1 MKINLGVIYGGNST
15 EHEISIISAVQ
26 AMHHLDKEK
35 YEIVPIYVSK
45 DNKFY
50 TNSNLMDI
58 STYKDLKKLAVNATE
73 VIFSHKNNENVLIKN
88 KFPYGIVAKID
99 LILPIMHGY
108 NTEDGSYAGFFEVLG
123 IPFCQSDL
131 YSSCIGQDKV
141 FQKQILQA
149 NGINIVD
156 YKYFYENEYD
166 SDSKKVV
173 KDLLSLGLPLIVK
186 PSRQGSS
193 VGISIANTKEELI
206 SAIEDALN
214 YDDKILV
221 EKVVEDLCEL
231 NISVLGDNS
240 NYELSQIEE
249 VFKADT
255 ILSYEDKYL
264 GSGKSKGMA
273 SAGRKIPAD
282 ITKAVEKRIE
292 QMAIDASKA
301 LNISGV
307 VRIDFMLDRKTKEIY
322 LNEFNITPG
331 SLAFYLWTGKEMNYS
346 KLLDK
351 IIDCGIKKYQAKSKK
366 LTNFETNVLE
376 GFNGAKGV
384 KK

>member
-26 AMHHLDKEK
+26 AMNHLDKEK

-141 FQKQILQA
+141 FQKQIC
-149 NGINIVD
+149 IH
-156 YKYFYENEYD
+156 KTT
-166 SDSKKVV
+166 
-173 KDLLSLGLPLIVK
+173 GLPLLADF
-186 PSRQGSS
+186 PFC
-193 VGISIANTKEELI
+193 ISIIKMRCN
-206 SAIEDALN
+206 
-214 YDDKILV
+214 ILV
-221 EKVVEDLCEL
+221 T
-231 NISVLGDNS
+231 
-240 NYELSQIEE
+240 ELSQSCKTLDNKIE
-249 VFKADT
+249 
-255 ILSYEDKYL
+255 LS
-264 GSGKSKGMA
+264 
-273 SAGRKIPAD
+273 
-282 ITKAVEKRIE
+282 
-292 QMAIDASKA
+292 
-301 LNISGV
+301 
-307 VRIDFMLDRKTKEIY
+307 
-322 LNEFNITPG
+322 
-331 SLAFYLWTGKEMNYS
+331 
-346 KLLDK
+346 
-351 IIDCGIKKYQAKSKK
+351 
-366 LTNFETNVLE
+366 
-376 GFNGAKGV
+376 
-384 KK
+384 